1 MSQSIARPADERV
14 NWTHSIPFFIVHL
27 LPFLA
32 IFTGVT
38 WKAVVLGVVLYFGR
52 MFFITAGYH
61 RYFSH
66 RAFKTSRVFQFILA
80 FGGSTAA
87 QKGALWWA
95 SHHRLHHRF
104 SDTER
109 DIHSPQKGF
118 WWSHVGWILCDKYK
132 DTDYDLIK
140 DFSKYPELVWLNKHD
155 WVGPWFL
162 GIVSYLI
169 AGWPGLLVGFFG
181 STVVL
186 WHATFTVNSL
196 NHVFGRRRYVTTDTS
211 RNSAI
216 LALWTM
222 GEGWHNNHHYYAAA
236 ARNGFFWWEYDLSYT
251 ILKVLSWFHIVTRL
265 RVPPERVKAAARV
278 RDGQL
283 DIGMFRAYWT
293 KATAAFHEA
302 TARAKQRVT
311 EAAGAAADKV
321 TAVTGRS
328 DEDSTEAASSAPPA
342 LTISAE
348 QIEPSTGIISPADA
362 ARAELIAHQIELAE
376 KQAKLAQL
384 EELVRTSQAA
394 FEACLADTLRTA
406 EEFSQASRERE
417 REILLTAH
425 RTE

>member
-1 MSQSIARPADERV
+1 MSKSFARPADERV
-14 NWTHSIPFFIVHL
+14 NWVSSIPFILAHFV
-27 LPFLA
+27 PFLA

-38 WKAVVLGVVLYFGR
+38 WKAVILGVVLYFGR

-66 RAFKTSRVFQFILA
+66 RAYKTSRVFQFILA
-80 FGGSTAA
+80 LGGSMAA

-118 WWSHVGWILCDKYK
+118 WWSHMGWILCDKYK

-140 DFSKYPELVWLNKHD
+140 DFAKYPELVWLNKHD
-155 WVGPWFL
+155 WVGPWLL
-162 GIVSYLI
+162 GIASYLI
-169 AGWPGLLVGFFG
+169 AGWPGLIIGFFG
-181 STVVL
+181 STVLL

-236 ARNGFFWWEYDLSYT
+236 ARNGFFWWEYDVSYT
-251 ILKVLSWFHIVTRL
+251 ILKVLSYFRIVSRL
-265 RVPPERVKAAARV
+265 RVPPERVLAAARV

-293 KATAAFHEA
+293 KATAALHEA
-302 TARAKQRVT
+302 TSRVQQRVSD
-311 EAAGAAADKV
+311 AAGAAADKV
-321 TAVTGRS
+321 NSAAGRS
-328 DEDSTEAASSAPPA
+328 HDDADTPATAETGAVAAVAQRSGADTDLTSAA
-342 LTISAE
+342 H
-348 QIEPSTGIISPADA
+348 
-362 ARAELIAHQIELAE
+362 AELIAQQVDLAD

-384 EELVRTSQAA
+384 EEVMRTTRAA

-406 EEFSQASRERE
+406 EEYSKAARQRE
-417 REILLTAH
+417 REIVAQHSGT
-425 RTE
+425 